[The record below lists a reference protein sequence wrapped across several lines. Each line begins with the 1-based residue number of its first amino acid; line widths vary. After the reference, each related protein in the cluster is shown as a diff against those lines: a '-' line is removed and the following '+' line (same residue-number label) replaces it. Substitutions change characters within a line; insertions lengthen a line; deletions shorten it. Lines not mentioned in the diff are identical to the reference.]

1 MKNTILIGLGSKARV
16 GKDFACAGLA
26 RFFDVERIAFADNLK
41 DDLGELFTKH
51 GLSLRAILE
60 VPATK
65 EMVRPLL
72 VSYGQTMRAFNND
85 TWVDR
90 ALKDKEFKHEVTI
103 ITDVRFPNEARRVR
117 ELGGYYIEIDA
128 NIPPANEVEA
138 LYSPQMAGLADYVIK
153 NSFDGKF
160 LSDFVNL
167 IDRIKNHGPTI
178 QN

>member
-1 MKNTILIGLGSKARV
+1 MKNNILIGLGSKARV

-26 RFFDVERIAFADNLK
+26 RYFDVERIAFADKLK
-41 DDLGELFTKH
+41 EDIASLFNNH
-51 GLSLRAILE
+51 GLVLRDILE

-85 TWVDR
+85 IWVDR
-90 ALKDKEFKHEVTI
+90 ALKDKEFKHAVTV
-103 ITDVRFPNEARRVR
+103 ITDVRFPNEAKRIR

-138 LYSPQMAGLADYVIK
+138 LYSPQMVGIADYVIK

-160 LSDFVNL
+160 IQDFVKL
-167 IDRIKNHGPTI
+167 IEKIRDNG
-178 QN
+178 